1 MYDNK
6 EIEERL
12 VIIKNSGLDDVTI
25 LNKNYMYLI
34 RDASDISEQAQLL
47 TLQKS
52 TKKRIKE
59 LETLSHHYS

>member
-1 MYDNK
+1 MDNK

-34 RDASDISEQAQLL
+34 RGAADISEQEQFSI
-47 TLQKS
+47 LQKS
-52 TKKRIKE
+52 AKKRIKE
-59 LETLSHHYS
+59 LETHFHPA